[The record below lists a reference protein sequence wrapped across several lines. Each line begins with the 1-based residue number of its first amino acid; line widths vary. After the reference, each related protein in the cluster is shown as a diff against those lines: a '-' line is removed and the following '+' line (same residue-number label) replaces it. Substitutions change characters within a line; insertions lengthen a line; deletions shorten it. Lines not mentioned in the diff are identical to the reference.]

1 MSESVPHPAGPHTPS
16 GPHAQAG
23 PHAPSGPHAQAGP
36 HGAVAGSA
44 PAATEIA
51 GPARLHPGTEPHAP
65 WVWVNGDFVRSE
77 ELRVHYFSHALHY
90 GTGVFEGIRAY
101 ETARGT
107 AAIFRLQDHMERLVA
122 SARFYRMEL
131 PYRPAE
137 LCTAAVETV
146 RRNGFSNCYVRP
158 LAFFGEGPIHLTPNR
173 GCPTEVLIAARSYGA
188 YLGTDGLAHGVPVTI
203 SSWRKFD
210 RSMLPPTVKG
220 CGHYTNSVLAAQE
233 AEARGAVEAILLNV
247 DGTVAEGTGEN
258 IFFVKDGVLST
269 NDEASNILP
278 GITRDTVLTL
288 ARELDIPTAIRA
300 FRPEDLYAADEV
312 FMTGTAAEVT
322 PVASIDGRPIAR
334 VTGGLASRLQKA
346 YFECVRGR
354 DLRYARWLSH
364 V

>member
-1 MSESVPHPAGPHTPS
+1 MTKRTKPLAPS
-16 GPHAQAG
+16 APHA
-23 PHAPSGPHAQAGP
+23 APSGPHAAPSAGWP
-36 HGAVAGSA
+36 LPGPIG
-44 PAATEIA
+44 
-51 GPARLHPGTEPHAP
+51 GPARLHAGADQHAP

-77 ELRVHYFSHALHY
+77 DLRAHYFSHALHY

-101 ETARGT
+101 ETPRGT
-107 AAIFRLQDHMERLVA
+107 TSVFRLADHMERLLA

-131 PYRPAE
+131 AYTTAE
-137 LCTAAVETV
+137 LCAAAVETV
-146 RRNGFSNCYVRP
+146 RRNRLGNSYVRP
-158 LAFFGEGPIHLTPNR
+158 LAFFGEGPIHLTPNH
-173 GCPTEVLIAARSYGA
+173 GCPTEVLIAARSYGP
-188 YLGTDGLAHGVPVTI
+188 YLGADGLANGVPVTI

-233 AEARGAVEAILLNV
+233 AAARGAIEAIMLNV

-258 IFFVKDGVLST
+258 IFFVKDGALVT

-288 ARELDIPTAIRA
+288 ARELGIPIAIRA

-312 FMTGTAAEVT
+312 FMTGTAAELT
-322 PVASIDGRPIAR
+322 PVASIDGRPMAR